1 MKEVTS
7 KIVRYNPVDLV
18 MEWKIHRALLCQHP
32 AHLHQSL
39 LSQPQPQGESTHH
52 DTVEADLAKT
62 AIIGAGRS
70 SPSVG
75 IFQETDFI
83 L

>member
-7 KIVRYNPVDLV
+7 KIVRHNPVDLV

-39 LSQPQPQGESTHH
+39 LSQPQRESTHH
-52 DTVEADLAKT
+52 DTVEAELAKT